1 MSPGPLTIDQLKQL
15 LGDEANCWCPAKLT
29 IRRCPIFVKL
39 CVVDIRVVLALP
51 PLSCIR
57 LVVKTDLGY
66 LNIFAVLLK
75 QLIDALVFLAL
86 VVLLGLLA
94 QLA

>member
-1 MSPGPLTIDQLKQL
+1 M
-15 LGDEANCWCPAKLT
+15 
-29 IRRCPIFVKL
+29 FVKHCL
-39 CVVDIRVVLALP
+39 VDIRVVLALP

-66 LNIFAVLLK
+66 LNIFAVLLN
-75 QLIDALVFLAL
+75 QLINALVFLAL
-86 VVLLGLLA
+86 VVLLA